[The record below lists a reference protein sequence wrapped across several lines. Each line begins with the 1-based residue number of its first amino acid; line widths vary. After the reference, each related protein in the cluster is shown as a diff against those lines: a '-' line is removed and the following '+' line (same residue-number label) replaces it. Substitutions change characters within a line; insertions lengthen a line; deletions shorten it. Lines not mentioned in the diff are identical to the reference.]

1 MVTLPGLL
9 LFATVMG
16 ILFGVP
22 SALVVIYV
30 NYYSKYNITF
40 RTRKYFCVFVIAFL
54 AYFSIVMVVVDADF
68 RVAEMW
74 MATRVATPL
83 AISHVVFMK
92 LTFLLF
98 QDEEDS

>member
-9 LFATVMG
+9 LFATVVG

-30 NYYSKYNITF
+30 NYYSEYNITF
-40 RTRKYFCVFVIAFL
+40 RIRKFFYVFVIVFL
-54 AYFSIVMVVVDADF
+54 AYFSIVMVVADF

-74 MATRVATPL
+74 IATRVATPL

>member
-9 LFATVMG
+9 LFATVVG

-30 NYYSKYNITF
+30 NYYSSYHITF
-40 RTRKYFCVFVIAFL
+40 RIRKYFCVFVIAFL
-54 AYFSIVMVVVDADF
+54 AYFSIVMVVADF

-74 MATRVATPL
+74 IAARVATPL

>member
-9 LFATVMG
+9 LFAAIIG

-40 RTRKYFCVFVIAFL
+40 RIRKYFCVFVIAFL
-54 AYFSIVMVVVDADF
+54 TYFGIVMVDADF

-74 MATRVATPL
+74 MATTVATPL
-83 AISHVVFMK
+83 AISHVVF
-92 LTFLLF
+92 
-98 QDEEDS
+98 

>member
-9 LFATVMG
+9 LFATVVG

-22 SALVVIYV
+22 SALIVIYV

-54 AYFSIVMVVVDADF
+54 AYFSIVMVVADF

-74 MATRVATPL
+74 IATRVATPL

>member
-16 ILFGVP
+16 IFFGVP

-30 NYYSKYNITF
+30 NYYSKYHITF
-40 RTRKYFCVFVIAFL
+40 RIRKFFYVFVIVFL
-54 AYFSIVMVVVDADF
+54 IYFSIVMVGANF

-74 MATRVATPL
+74 MAASVATPL

-98 QDEEDS
+98 QDKEDS

>member
-22 SALVVIYV
+22 SALIVIYV

-54 AYFSIVMVVVDADF
+54 AYFSIVMVVADF

-74 MATRVATPL
+74 IATRVATPL

>member
-9 LFATVMG
+9 LFATVVG
-16 ILFGVP
+16 IFFGVP

-54 AYFSIVMVVVDADF
+54 AYFSIVMVGADF

-74 MATRVATPL
+74 IAARVATPL

>member
-16 ILFGVP
+16 IFFGVP

-30 NYYSKYNITF
+30 NYYSKHNITF
-40 RTRKYFCVFVIAFL
+40 RIRKYFCVFVIAFL
-54 AYFSIVMVVVDADF
+54 AYFSIVMVVADF
-68 RVAEMW
+68 RLAEMW
-74 MATRVATPL
+74 MAASVATPL
-83 AISHVVFMK
+83 AIGHVVFMK

-98 QDEEDS
+98 QDKEDS

>member
-1 MVTLPGLL
+1 MVSLPGLL
-9 LFATVMG
+9 LFATVIG
-16 ILFGVP
+16 IFFGVP

-30 NYYSKYNITF
+30 NYYSSYHITF
-40 RTRKYFCVFVIAFL
+40 RIRKYFCVFVIAFL
-54 AYFSIVMVVVDADF
+54 AYFSIVMVDADF

-74 MATRVATPL
+74 IATRVATPL